1 MRLVGRRLF
10 FDDAKDFI
18 DFFSTMAQF
27 PEGAFETVLVPNI
40 PGYIFDIVDD
50 EAYVLIKLVV

>member
-10 FDDAKDFI
+10 FDDAQDFMN
-18 DFFSTMAQF
+18 FFSNMAQF
-27 PEGAFETVLVPNI
+27 PEGAFETVLIPNT